1 MFVTL
6 ITEGYGLAKKCYPYC
21 GVSILKN
28 QVAYSVM
35 MMSNVQVITS
45 ASLVGLEVRPIDV
58 EIDLLSGLP
67 GLTVV
72 GLPDTAVNES
82 RERIRAAIKNT
93 GFEFPAKKIL
103 INLAPADIRKE
114 GTWFDLPISLGI
126 LLASGALE
134 PIALLQKAWF
144 MGEVSLEGA
153 IREVHGVL
161 PVAMKAKEL
170 GIKALIVPE
179 GNAREASLVEGLEV
193 YGLSH
198 LSELPVFLLHPQTF
212 LKPTPSPAQW
222 ADTLKPQAGS
232 YGIDFADVKGQTL
245 AKRALEVA
253 AAGGHNALMVGPPG
267 SGKSMLSKAFAGI
280 LPPMRFEEMLEVT
293 RIYSVAGLLE
303 RETGLVHQRP
313 FRHPHHSASSAG
325 MTGGGTIPRPG
336 EMTLAHRGVLFLD
349 EMVEFP
355 RQVLE
360 VLRQPLEDGTV
371 TISRVQQS
379 LTFPA
384 NFQLLAACNPC
395 PCGYK
400 GDSTRA
406 CRCSDTQV
414 TRYFSRLSGPLLD
427 RIDLHV
433 HVARLSEEELLSQIR
448 AKRPKVAKVDTEAET
463 GVMANPLQT
472 LSEVSVESSRTIQ
485 ARVIEARERQR
496 HRLQPHGL
504 FANKDMGAAEI
515 RQYCQ
520 LDVPSETLLRHAA
533 EKLQLSGRSFDRILR
548 VARTLADL
556 TQSESIQRQHIA
568 EALQFRA
575 LDKLYKAQ
583 TQQVLATVTG

>member
-1 MFVTL
+1 
-6 ITEGYGLAKKCYPYC
+6 
-21 GVSILKN
+21 
-28 QVAYSVM
+28 
-35 MMSNVQVITS
+35 MSNVQVITS

-93 GFEFPAKKIL
+93 GFEFPLKKIL

-134 PIALLQKAWF
+134 PIALLEKAWF
-144 MGEVSLEGA
+144 LGEVSLEGA

-161 PVAMKAKEL
+161 PVAMKAKAL

-179 GNAREASLVEGLEV
+179 GNAKEASLVEGLEV

-212 LKPTPSPAQW
+212 LKPTPTPAQW
-222 ADTLKPQAGS
+222 MQSTPQTSTS
-232 YGIDFADVKGQTL
+232 YGVDFADVKGQTL

-303 RETGLVHQRP
+303 RDQGLVQQRP

-400 GDSTRA
+400 GDTTRQ
-406 CRCSDTQV
+406 CSCSESQV

-433 HVARLSEEELLSQIR
+433 HVARLSEDELLSQVR
-448 AKRPKVAKVDTEAET
+448 ASHPGTALSCEEAT
-463 GVMANPLQT
+463 
-472 LSEVSVESSRTIQ
+472 SSTTPQGEPSATIQ

-496 HRLQPHGL
+496 HRLKPHGL
-504 FANKDMGAAEI
+504 FANKDMSASEI

-520 LDVPSETLLRHAA
+520 LDVPSETLLRHAS

-548 VARTLADL
+548 VSRTLADL
-556 TQSESIQRQHIA
+556 AQSESIQRQHIA

-583 TQQVLATVTG
+583 TRQALVTSTAT